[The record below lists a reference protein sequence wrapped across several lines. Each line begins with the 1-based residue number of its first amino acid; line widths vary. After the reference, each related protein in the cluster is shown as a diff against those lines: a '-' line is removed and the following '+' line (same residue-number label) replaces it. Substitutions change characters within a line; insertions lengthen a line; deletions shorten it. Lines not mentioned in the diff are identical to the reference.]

1 MREIHVL
8 RAIRSNR
15 DVVDRDINVT
25 GAESRDQTVKLQIA
39 DLDREAFLGGNRL
52 DDIDVVAD
60 IFLRLQILRS
70 KRRVRRIHRYR
81 VNGLGFSFG
90 ADTKSGYYGKGT
102 GE

>member
-60 IFLRLQILRS
+60 IFLRLQILRP
-70 KRRVRRIHRYR
+70 
-81 VNGLGFSFG
+81 NG
-90 ADTKSGYYGKGT
+90 GYAASIAT
-102 GE
+102 V

>member
-60 IFLRLQILRS
+60 IF
-70 KRRVRRIHRYR
+70 
-81 VNGLGFSFG
+81 
-90 ADTKSGYYGKGT
+90 
-102 GE
+102 